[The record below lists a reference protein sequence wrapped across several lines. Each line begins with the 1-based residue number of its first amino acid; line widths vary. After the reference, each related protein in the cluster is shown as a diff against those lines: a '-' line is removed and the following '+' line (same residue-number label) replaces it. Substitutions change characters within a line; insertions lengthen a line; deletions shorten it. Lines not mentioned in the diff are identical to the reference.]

1 MLLTI
6 LIRTKCSKF
15 GKSSILVPSNTG
27 IGNCE
32 KLLARLVDSGLY
44 NWWNRNEFWNS
55 WRKQVIFP
63 SWISLSF
70 WGFLVVRIHTNS
82 SPLAHLL
89 ISSGIEVTELSSLK
103 ASQLKILSS
112 SFGERSLDGCY
123 EISEFVSLIHESSET
138 IVRLLI
144 PVVVSANK
152 LLVTGFFL
160 LFLGIL
166 RHVDMYEPDR
176 ASK

>member
-1 MLLTI
+1 M
-6 LIRTKCSKF
+6 
-15 GKSSILVPSNTG
+15 
-27 IGNCE
+27 
-32 KLLARLVDSGLY
+32 
-44 NWWNRNEFWNS
+44 
-55 WRKQVIFP
+55 
-63 SWISLSF
+63 
-70 WGFLVVRIHTNS
+70 VRMHTNS